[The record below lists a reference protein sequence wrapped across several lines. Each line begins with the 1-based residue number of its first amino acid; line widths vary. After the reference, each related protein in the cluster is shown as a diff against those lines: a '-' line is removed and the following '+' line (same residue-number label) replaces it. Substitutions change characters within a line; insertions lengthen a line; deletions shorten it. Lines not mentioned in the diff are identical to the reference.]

1 MSKITR
7 DSFNVDIRNKVGAVL
22 TSGSTF
28 LPSGT
33 ANIYQ
38 YGYGISLTQ
47 SSSVGQQKIDDSEW
61 DNIRLDLIKAR
72 THQKG
77 TTWVSQNLGLQNDIP
92 GGANNVFDVTVGDDI
107 TSAIYNKYT
116 SVANDCIAD
125 KFELGPG
132 QSETLTPGALTA
144 DESGLTFSV
153 SATWFFRVQFATA
166 ELANQFFN
174 SGGNYQLSL
183 GVRHGPAN
191 LTGERRRQSE
201 AMISAI
207 GKLGTFTFGATQF
220 YGVQQTTF
228 KVLQTETQSGAYSDN
243 EVEVRARLDN
253 AQAGSARQFDLGY
266 RITSDYVGGGLSGTG
281 AGAVYYGDSI
291 SLYLEPNISRR
302 RANGTV
308 IGPIPATEIYNAWS
322 SA

>member
-22 TSGSTF
+22 TSGATF
-28 LPSGT
+28 LPSAT
-33 ANIYQ
+33 ANKYQ

-47 SSSVGQQKIDDSEW
+47 NSAVGQTRIDDSEW

-92 GGANNVFDVTVGDDI
+92 GGANNVFDVAAGEDI
-107 TSAIYNKYT
+107 TLSIYNKYKG
-116 SVANDCIAD
+116 VADDCITD
-125 KFELGPG
+125 RFSIGPG
-132 QSETLTPGALTA
+132 QSETLTPDTLSSE
-144 DESGLTFSV
+144 ESGVTFSV
-153 SATWFFRVQFATA
+153 SATWFFRVQFSSA
-166 ELANQFFN
+166 EVANQFFN

-183 GVRHGPAN
+183 DVRHGPAN
-191 LTGERRRQSE
+191 LSGERRRQSE

-228 KVLQTETQSGAYSDN
+228 KVLQTETQSGAYSAN
-243 EVEVRARLDN
+243 EVEIRARVDN
-253 AQAGSARQFDLGY
+253 ATAGLARQFDLGF
-266 RITSDYVGGGLSGTG
+266 RLTSDYQGQGLSGTG
-281 AGAVYYGDSI
+281 AGAVYYGDQI

-308 IGPIPATEIYNAWS
+308 TGPIPGTEIYQDWTS
-322 SA
+322 S